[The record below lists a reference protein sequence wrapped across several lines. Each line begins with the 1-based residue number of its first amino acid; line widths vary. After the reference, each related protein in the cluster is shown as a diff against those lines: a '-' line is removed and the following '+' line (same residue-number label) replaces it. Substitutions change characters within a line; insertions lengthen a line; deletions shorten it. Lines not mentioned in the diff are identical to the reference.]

1 MFAAAAA
8 WDEQETMNV
17 EEISAFLLLV
27 EARLRVRYRPRIAKP
42 SLTGPE
48 LSAWNKLYNA
58 RQDGSFIRVTGFDV
72 STFDYLLEE
81 FQNRFKFKRTLLGAS
96 GHLGLALHFL
106 SSTCDIASLCL
117 IFGVLENVVY
127 KSLERALNVLEET
140 LANLRDAR
148 VTWPTHAKMRRLADL
163 VEARHPLMKGM
174 FAFVDGLNLRI
185 FNPGEPDKQ
194 NAHYNGWLKD
204 VFCSCLFAF
213 ASDGTIIHATYNA
226 PGSWHDQTLARNLF
240 NILRDRQ
247 LTPDPF
253 CVGADSGLHPNAVDC
268 HLKMLTPMPDK
279 DLHKMPLHTFVQTV
293 LRHKQLVS
301 SRQSAEWGMRI
312 IQGCWSRLH
321 LPLPVDNHKR
331 QQILTCCI
339 ALHNLRTRRVGLNQI
354 KTVYQ
359 DH

>member
-1 MFAAAAA
+1 M
-8 WDEQETMNV
+8 
-17 EEISAFLLLV
+17 LLD
-27 EARLRVRYRPRIAKP
+27 P
-42 SLTGPE
+42 
-48 LSAWNKLYNA
+48 
-58 RQDGSFIRVTGFDV
+58 
-72 STFDYLLEE
+72 
-81 FQNRFKFKRTLLGAS
+81 
-96 GHLGLALHFL
+96 
-106 SSTCDIASLCL
+106 
-117 IFGVLENVVY
+117 
-127 KSLERALNVLEET
+127 
-140 LANLRDAR
+140 
-148 VTWPTHAKMRRLADL
+148 
-163 VEARHPLMKGM
+163 
-174 FAFVDGLNLRI
+174 
-185 FNPGEPDKQ
+185 
-194 NAHYNGWLKD
+194 
-204 VFCSCLFAF
+204 
-213 ASDGTIIHATYNA
+213 GTIRHSLGI
-226 PGSWHDQTLARNLF
+226 NLF

-247 LTPDPF
+247 LTPDPH

-359 DH
+359 DHWKVAMFGAPDAENCRVERHYYDANFL